1 MLAKRPSA
9 ASAESPARQ
18 ACHIHLL
25 EFPLEGN
32 SLRFRRIP
40 LCSFIMST
48 LRRVFA
54 LLLAATA
61 CACASAAPW
70 MTDWEA
76 AKAKAKE
83 ENKPIFINLTGSDWC
98 GWCIKIEKEVFSH
111 KDFIAFAKEHLILM
125 EADFPRK
132 KTLPEEVKKQN
143 EALKKDYLNGG
154 YLLDPEGKK
163 LSEDIGEL
171 KGGVEEYLKVLPE
184 LIAKWRAS
192 TPADKEK
199 PAEDSAR

>member
-1 MLAKRPSA
+1 MNL
-9 ASAESPARQ
+9 
-18 ACHIHLL
+18 
-25 EFPLEGN
+25 
-32 SLRFRRIP
+32 IP
-40 LCSFIMST
+40 
-48 LRRVFA
+48 RVFIA
-54 LLLAATA
+54 LWVATA
-61 CACASAAPW
+61 CAYASAAPW

-83 ENKPIFINLTGSDWC
+83 ENKPILINLTGSDWC

-111 KDFIAFAKEHLILM
+111 KDFIAYAKEHLILM

-132 KTLPEEVKKQN
+132 KSLPEEVKKQN
-143 EALKKDYLNGG
+143 KALKKEYLNGG
-154 YLLDPEGKK
+154 YPTVYLLDAEGKK

-192 TPADKEK
+192 APAEKEK
-199 PAEDSAR
+199 PAEESAD